1 MMASKLLKTITLGPY
16 SVQEYK
22 KLKLKKY
29 KEDSDEMV
37 FLIDFIY
44 NTLGNNIISLSEI
57 RKYYLENEK
66 IITDIEYHYTKR
78 VRTITRHISKFGSAC
93 DSESNTVVGEPVWIS
108 PININ
113 ANDYNHEMRKKYYK
127 LEKKLNLYRS
137 RLGDPYKISETK
149 KTEHIQKTYTTSSGF
164 QVFKPNKNFLNMVKT
179 EKVSAPG
186 TYRPP
191 GVTSG
196 GGKSSLVIKNIPTYL
211 SSEVVYTKLRNIFSK
226 YGGINKMNVLSDK
239 NDSSKIAGIAFIDFY
254 GNENIEKILASDKKY
269 IIEHNILLLEKSKKK
284 S

>member
-1 MMASKLLKTITLGPY
+1 MPSTLLKTITIGPH
-16 SVQEYK
+16 SVQEYT

-29 KEDSDEMV
+29 KEDSEEMV
-37 FLIDFIY
+37 FLIDYIY

-78 VRTITRHISKFGSAC
+78 ERKITRNISKFGSAC
-93 DSESNTVVGEPVWIS
+93 DSESNTVIGEPVWIS
-108 PININ
+108 PTNVD

-127 LEKKLNLYRS
+127 LEKKLNLYKS
-137 RLGDPYKISETK
+137 HLGDPYKISETK
-149 KTEHIQKTYTTSSGF
+149 KIVPKQKTYTTSSGF
-164 QVFKPNKNFLNMVKT
+164 QVFKPNKNFLNMVKK
-179 EKVSAPG
+179 EPKSSSG
-186 TYRPP
+186 EYRPP
-191 GVTSG
+191 GVSSG
-196 GGKSSLVIKNIPTYL
+196 GEKSSLVIKNIPTYL
-211 SSEVVYTKLRNIFSK
+211 TSDVVYTKLRNIFSK

-239 NDSSKIAGIAFIDFY
+239 NDSSKVAGIAFIDFY
-254 GNENIEKILASDKKY
+254 GNENIEKILSNDKKY